1 MNITSSTEIHLAL
14 STLSAFEWQTLM
26 HMFIWFVEVISISDS
41 HLRYQMPL
49 PLDILAKITF
59 YFTKLCFEF
68 SNEMRLFCTQYE
80 SIQILL
86 NTFTE
91 LTISKVIGVV
101 SNLYWKIRTHTSMCF
116 NSHVSSHQ
124 YICKRFEQNKLHQ
137 NSFEANNKRFSDV
150 ERDHRMKQNA
160 F

>member
-59 YFTKLCFEF
+59 F
-68 SNEMRLFCTQYE
+68 SQNYVLSFQMNCASFVH
-80 SIQILL
+80 IAKAHKILL
-86 NTFTE
+86 NTFTV

-124 YICKRFEQNKLHQ
+124 YICKRFERNKLHQ
-137 NSFEANNKRFSDV
+137 NFSKANNKRFSDV